1 MQIPPLTF
9 DDLSLLL
16 ALGAIV
22 LLITSELASANYAPM
37 FLRINKK
44 RLRNAAL
51 ITGLMFVATVAI
63 RIIGLII
70 NY

>member
-1 MQIPPLTF
+1 MQIPSLTL

-22 LLITSELASANYAPM
+22 LLITSELASTNYAPI
-37 FLRINKK
+37 FLRINRKK
-44 RLRNAAL
+44 LRNAAL
-51 ITGLMFVATVAI
+51 ITGLMFLATVAI
-63 RIIGLII
+63 RIINLII